1 MSRKDKNWI
10 KNTRQK
16 TWRRKNVRFD
26 VLTVVLTMITNA
38 RYVTP
43 TTQIPDSIM

>member
-1 MSRKDKNWI
+1 MPSKDKNWII

-26 VLTVVLTMITNA
+26 VLTVVPMIITNA
-38 RYVTP
+38 W
-43 TTQIPDSIM
+43 